1 MSVCVS
7 VCPWGTSLS
16 KSESSSF
23 SHRFVSGLSRY
34 FSLTYFVKQ
43 TEPKILRL
51 VNDQK
56 AKL

>member
-1 MSVCVS
+1 MCRCVCL
-7 VCPWGTSLS
+7 PWGTSLS
-16 KSESSSF
+16 KSESSSI
-23 SHRFVSGLSRY
+23 SHRFVSGLSRS

-43 TEPKILRL
+43 TESKILRL